1 MIRLLFILIVAGLVA
16 LGAVWVADHDAVLT
30 LNIASYEIR
39 TTAAVAVVLLLASFG
54 VLWLL
59 LRILFAI
66 LKGLTRAGG
75 RLSGSRE
82 AGLSVPPRARRP
94 RICSRA
100 FCEIARVAGQ
110 GMLLRA
116 GSGC

>member
-16 LGAVWVADHDAVLT
+16 LGAAWVADHDAVLT
-30 LNIASYEIR
+30 LTAGSYEIR
-39 TTAAVAVVLLLASFG
+39 TTAVVAAGLLIVSFA

-75 RLSGSRE
+75 RLSGKRKTANS
-82 AGLSVPPRARRP
+82 PPRAHDP
-94 RICSRA
+94 A
-100 FCEIARVAGQ
+100 PE
-110 GMLLRA
+110 MLPTQDR
-116 GSGC
+116 SSS